1 MMSEVLVFVD
11 LQGGVISNTSKGAF
25 TVAQS
30 VAEAK
35 GLSISALI
43 AGSGIEALAQ
53 ECFHYGAEKVYYYDH
68 EELKYYRSRPFT
80 RIMLQTINDNKPDV
94 VLFGYSTSSTDF
106 APRVSTALKVGLVTG
121 ATEIEWDEDN
131 LSLVKPIY
139 QEKLNMKFLL
149 KGNPKMII
157 LGVGAFSATKPDTS
171 KSGELAK
178 CSPSFENGDL
188 SEEILATEVI
198 EKTVD
203 LSEAKFIVSGGRG
216 VGSKEKFQVVFDTA
230 KALGGVVASTRAVW
244 DAGWMEN
251 DVHVGQTGQTVA
263 PDIYIAA
270 GISGAVQ
277 HTAGMK
283 KSKTIIVINTDSD
296 APIWSVGQFG
306 IVGDLH
312 KVLPLIAQKLKE

>member
-1 MMSEVLVFVD
+1 MMGELLVFVE

-25 TVAQS
+25 TVAKT

-35 GLSISALI
+35 GLNISALI
-43 AGSGIEALAQ
+43 AGAGIESLAQ
-53 ECFHYGAEKVYYYDH
+53 QCFHYGANKVYYYDH
-68 EELKYYRSRPFT
+68 EELKYYRSMPFT
-80 RIMLQTINDNKPDV
+80 RIILQTINDVKPDV

-106 APRVSTALKVGLVTG
+106 APRVSSTLKVGLLTG
-121 ATEIEWDEDN
+121 ATEIEWDGDN
-131 LSLVKPIY
+131 LSVIKPIY

-157 LGVGAFSATKPDTS
+157 LGVGAFSATKPDSS
-171 KSGELAK
+171 KSGELVNLT
-178 CSPSFENGDL
+178 PTFENGDL
-188 SEEILATEVI
+188 TEEILGTEVV
-198 EKTVD
+198 ERTVD
-203 LSEAKFIVSGGRG
+203 LSEAKLIISGGRG

-230 KALGGVVASTRAVW
+230 EGLGGQVASSRAVW
-244 DAGWMEN
+244 DAGWLEN

-263 PDIYIAA
+263 PDVYIAA

-283 KSKTIIVINTDSD
+283 KSKTIIIINTDAD
-296 APIWSVGQFG
+296 APIWSVGHFG

>member
-1 MMSEVLVFVD
+1 MGELLVFVE

-25 TVAQS
+25 TVAKS

-43 AGSGIEALAQ
+43 AGFEIESLAQ
-53 ECFHYGAEKVYYYDH
+53 ECFHYGANKVYLYDH
-68 EELKYYRSRPFT
+68 EELKHYRCMPFT
-80 RIMLQTINDNKPDV
+80 RIMLQTINDINPEV
-94 VLFGYSTSSTDF
+94 IFYGYSTASTDF
-106 APRVSTALKVGLVTG
+106 APRVSSTLKLGLLTG
-121 ATEIEWDEDN
+121 ATKIEWDGDN
-131 LSLVKPIY
+131 LSAVKPIY
-139 QEKLNMKFLL
+139 QEKLSMNFLL

-157 LGVGAFSATKPDTS
+157 LGVGAFSATKPDSS
-171 KSGELAK
+171 KSGELVK
-178 CSPSFENGDL
+178 CSPSFESGDL
-188 SEEILATEVI
+188 SEVVLATELI

-203 LSEAKFIVSGGRG
+203 LSEAKLIVSGGRG

-230 KALGGVVASTRAVW
+230 EALGGAVASTRAVW
-244 DAGWMEN
+244 DAGWLEN
-251 DVHVGQTGQTVA
+251 DVHVGQTGQIVA
-263 PDIYIAA
+263 SDIYIAA

-296 APIWSVGQFG
+296 APIWSVGHFG

-312 KVLPLIAQKLKE
+312 KVLPLIIQKLKE